1 MTIIFLTERIKSE
14 WLQHSEDLEEY
25 YNLVKGFKFDE
36 AVDKGK
42 RCLEQ
47 YEIFENYLGDDE
59 PDETFNDL
67 YILKV
72 VFNTLIEYASYWNH
86 VSKRLC
92 SESWGYLQN
101 TQYFLR
107 VLKKFT
113 KAEKAEFF
121 QFFQKQCENLEMIY
135 PYNLFASIEAIYKKV
150 ECSICGKNMDSFDCP
165 HIRGEL
171 YRGKMASGIVKDVA
185 HLCSVSLVTEP
196 QDKRC
201 IINYPDDSPAFNAI
215 HYLSDLLTKRQLS
228 PFKFSHVKFRKIN
241 VTISKFGKFGRNLS
255 CPCGSGKKYKKCCIE
270 KESIE
275 KDHVDIIGLESEG
288 ILPNNLV
295 HLS

>member
-1 MTIIFLTERIKSE
+1 MSNIFLTERINSE

-25 YNLVKGFKFDE
+25 YSLVDRFKFDE

-42 RCLEQ
+42 KCSEK
-47 YEIFENYLGDDE
+47 YEIFEKYLSDAE
-59 PDETFNDL
+59 PDDTFNDF
-67 YILKV
+67 YILRTV
-72 VFNTLIEYASYWNH
+72 LNTLIEYASYWNH
-86 VSKRLC
+86 VSKKFC
-92 SESWGYLQN
+92 SESWSHLQN
-101 TQYFLR
+101 TQDSLR

-113 KAEKAEFF
+113 KADKTEFF
-121 QFFQKQCENLEMIY
+121 QFFQKQCENLEKIY

-171 YRGKMASGIVKDVA
+171 YRGKMASGIVTDVA

-201 IINYPDDSPAFNAI
+201 IISYPEDSPAFNAI
-215 HYLSDLLTKRQLS
+215 HYLSDLLTKRQLN
-228 PFKFSHVKFRKIN
+228 PLKFSHVKFRKIDIP
-241 VTISKFGKFGRNLS
+241 ISKFGKMGRNVR

-275 KDHVDIIGLESEG
+275 KDHVDIIGLESKG

-295 HLS
+295 HLT